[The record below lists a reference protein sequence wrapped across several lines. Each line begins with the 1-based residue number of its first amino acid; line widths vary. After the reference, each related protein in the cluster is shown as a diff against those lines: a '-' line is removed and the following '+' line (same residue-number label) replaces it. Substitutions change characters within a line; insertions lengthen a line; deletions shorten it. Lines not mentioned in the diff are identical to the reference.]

1 MIRTA
6 NERQHAA
13 RLAILLALFSALG
26 PFTVDTFFPSM
37 RTISVRFGVSL
48 WQTQQLLTV
57 YMLPYACMS
66 LVHGSLSDALGRRRV
81 ILVALAL
88 YVLASI
94 GCTVAPSFAFLLTCR
109 FLQGLV
115 GGAGQIVG
123 RAIVRDRYSGAEAQR
138 MMSIIS
144 MIFSA
149 GPALAPI
156 IGGWLQV
163 SLGWRSV
170 FGFMVLYGL
179 ALGWAAYYYLP
190 ETHPPSQ
197 RSRLHIVPI
206 LRSTAEVMSHVEFLR
221 LALASGLCFV
231 ALHIYLGTSP
241 AIILD
246 HWKLDETQFYVLTIP
261 IIGGFTIGAWLSGRF
276 AGTPRARWQAAAG
289 FLILLVTTVLMVLL
303 QSLLNPPPI
312 YLQQLDLVVMALG
325 LQLMYPIVTL
335 KILDL
340 FPQSRGAA
348 ASAQSFVSLILG
360 ALAMGLFAPLLVES
374 MLHIA
379 WAALAVATLA
389 WLLWRQSAAHRQRA
403 IALHPPG

>member
-1 MIRTA
+1 MG
-6 NERQHAA
+6 
-13 RLAILLALFSALG
+13 LAVLLALLSALG
-26 PFTVDTFFPSM
+26 PLTVDTFFPSM

-81 ILVALAL
+81 VLVALAL

-94 GCTVAPSFAFLLTCR
+94 GCSVAPSFAILLGCR

-115 GGAGQIVG
+115 AGAGQIVG

-149 GPALAPI
+149 GPALAPL

-163 SLGWRSV
+163 TLGWRSV

-179 ALGWAAYYYLP
+179 GLGWAAYYHLP

-197 RSRLHIVPI
+197 RSPLHIVPI
-206 LRSTAEVMSHVEFLR
+206 LRRTAQVMSHAEFLR

-231 ALHIYLGTSP
+231 ALHIYLGNSP

-246 HWKLDETQFYVLTIP
+246 HWKLDETQFYVLVIP

-276 AGTPRARWQAAAG
+276 AGTPRTRWQAAAG
-289 FLILLVTTVLMVLL
+289 FLILLATAVLMLLL
-303 QSLLNPPPI
+303 QSLMHPPPL
-312 YLQQLDLVVMALG
+312 YLQQLDLMMLAFG
-325 LQLMYPIVTL
+325 LQLMSPIVTL

-340 FPQSRGAA
+340 FPQARGAA
-348 ASAQSFVSLILG
+348 ASAQSFLSLIMG
-360 ALAMGLFAPLLVES
+360 TLAMGLFAPLLVES

-379 WAALAVATLA
+379 WAALGVATVA
-389 WLLWRQSAAHRQRA
+389 WLLWRQSLAHRQRA
-403 IALHPPG
+403 ILLPPSG

>member
-1 MIRTA
+1 MTRSA
-6 NERQHAA
+6 QERHHAA

-37 RTISVRFGVSL
+37 RTISVRFGVSV
-48 WQTQQLLTV
+48 WQTQQLLTA

-94 GCTVAPSFAFLLTCR
+94 GCTAAPSFAVLLTCR

-144 MIFSA
+144 MIFAA

-156 IGGWLQV
+156 VGGWLQV
-163 SLGWRSV
+163 ALGWRSV
-170 FGFMVLYGL
+170 FGFMALYGL
-179 ALGWAAYYYLP
+179 ALAWAGYFYLP
-190 ETHPPSQ
+190 ETHLPSQ
-197 RSRLHIVPI
+197 RTRLHIVPI
-206 LRSTAEVMSHVEFLR
+206 LRSTAQVMSHVEFLR

-241 AIILD
+241 AIVLD
-246 HWKLDETQFYVLTIP
+246 HWHLGITQFYVLTIP
-261 IIGGFTIGAWLSGRF
+261 IIGGFMIGAWLSGRF
-276 AGTPRARWQAAAG
+276 AGTHRARWQASAG
-289 FLILLVTTVLMVLL
+289 FLILLVMTVLMLLL
-303 QSLLNPPPI
+303 QGLLYTPPI
-312 YLQQLDLVVMALG
+312 YLQQLDLFAMAFG

-348 ASAQSFVSLILG
+348 ASAQSFISLILG

-379 WAALAVATLA
+379 WAAFGVGVLA

-403 IALHPPG
+403 IVLQPPG